1 LIRQLT
7 GHQCLFECSAHLNTH
22 SLTLQQFAAKPVDNA
37 TTPHHLSRN
46 GRGSSERE
54 AYRSVHDGDL
64 DPRRLSAVRVARRAR
79 DRRSKSHGEMRDVR
93 WVTGS

>member
-7 GHQCLFECSAHLNTH
+7 GHQCLFECSAHNL
-22 SLTLQQFAAKPVDNA
+22 AAIRRQ
-37 TTPHHLSRN
+37 T
-46 GRGSSERE
+46 E